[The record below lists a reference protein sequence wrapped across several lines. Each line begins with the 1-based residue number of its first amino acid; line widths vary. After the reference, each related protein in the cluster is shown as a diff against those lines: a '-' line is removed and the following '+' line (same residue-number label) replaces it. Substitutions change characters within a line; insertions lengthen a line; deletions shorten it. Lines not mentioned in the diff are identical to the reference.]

1 MSFALEQNFKKA
13 SKFIDFGDNESAK
26 KIYLDIL
33 EKYPMNVKASQYL
46 NELNNKGLFKTK
58 TNLRN
63 IIINDIYKLY
73 KDKNFEDA
81 LNKAFE
87 IYPNNQTNAEL
98 NHLIGLIQLELGN
111 LDNSITTLSVET
123 EPNKMSFNYNLAL
136 SLKKLKKFEE
146 SFLYFK
152 KALNLDVNHPNVN
165 FNVAHLYEIK
175 VTSIYQFLIIKKVC
189 VKIKVYMNLIL
200 ILL

>member
-98 NHLIGLIQLELGN
+98 NHLIGLIQ
-111 LDNSITTLSVET
+111 
-123 EPNKMSFNYNLAL
+123 
-136 SLKKLKKFEE
+136 
-146 SFLYFK
+146 
-152 KALNLDVNHPNVN
+152 
-165 FNVAHLYEIK
+165 
-175 VTSIYQFLIIKKVC
+175 
-189 VKIKVYMNLIL
+189 
-200 ILL
+200 